1 MGTTSLRFAYWGFE
15 LWCHMSLLAYL
26 VQLLS
31 TISPSRVIREEF
43 SWHYQ
48 YICKQTGDEKQEE
61 YQLRDTF
68 WFILV
73 IELNGVQFGVQV

>member
-1 MGTTSLRFAYWGFE
+1 MGTTSLRFACWGFE

-31 TISPSRVIREEF
+31 TISPARVIREEF

-48 YICKQTGDEKQEE
+48 YICKQTDDEKQEE

-73 IELNGVQFGVQV
+73 IELSGVQFGVQV